1 MLVFLSM
8 AEQKSSILMTI
19 LEAEQGTIVVNSRKE
34 LKLET
39 THKIDKIIFQTLCFP
54 LNPFIQTLLPKL
66 EISHI

>member
-1 MLVFLSM
+1 
-8 AEQKSSILMTI
+8 MTI